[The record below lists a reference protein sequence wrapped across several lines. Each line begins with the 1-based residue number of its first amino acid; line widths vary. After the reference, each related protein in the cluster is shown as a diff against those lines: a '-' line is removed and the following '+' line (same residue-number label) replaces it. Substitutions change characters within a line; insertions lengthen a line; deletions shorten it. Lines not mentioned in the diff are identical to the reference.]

1 MRVLYLISSQD
12 MGVGGHFWSM
22 RTLVEAIAGYVDCAV
37 VNVGRSTAAALDGL
51 EVPRSDVLWRPPWVA
66 APLGRVDKIVERFKP
81 DVLHA
86 FDRRSLMFARP
97 ISLRRRIPV
106 LLTKCGGPNP
116 PGYFPR
122 LHDLALFSQ
131 ENYDFFSAD
140 RRFRGTRLHLIP
152 NRVSEIAQ
160 DPDKIALLREGLPPG
175 AVVFLRIARMV
186 PEHESSSLQT
196 LALVNALRRR
206 GAPAV
211 FVQVGMARDAGTL
224 ARLEAA
230 AGPEDRLFTQR
241 EMVSRAS
248 ALIDGADW
256 VVGTGRSLME
266 AASRGKPLLVP
277 LADAPQPAL
286 LGPNNFDRLFGSN
299 FSARSRVPGFR
310 LDENLNSILEAMDS
324 KERLDEIGRFSRRMF
339 EEHFSIATV
348 VPRYL
353 ALYDAVGSQ
362 ARQRLFDTALET
374 GRILRRR

>member
-1 MRVLYLISSQD
+1 MNEGAMNNTFLCLIFLFLPVLCRADIFVPGRSEDRRL
-12 MGVGGHFWSM
+12 
-22 RTLVEAIAGYVDCAV
+22 RETLVSDRAGRYYHALGIDWSSHETKVSDKDSDSASGLNRFTGLDDVDA
-37 VNVGRSTAAALDGL
+37 SFQ
-51 EVPRSDVLWRPPWVA
+51 
-66 APLGRVDKIVERFKP
+66 K
-81 DVLHA
+81 A
-86 FDRRSLMFARP
+86 FDDAFFNEKSFDRYRSAGNKL
-97 ISLRRRIPV
+97 V
-106 LLTKCGGPNP
+106 LLSYASPALADAVKH
-116 PGYFPR
+116 YRSIAMQR
-122 LHDLALFSQ
+122 LIL
-131 ENYDFFSAD
+131 EY
-140 RRFRGTRLHLIP
+140 
-152 NRVSEIAQ
+152 
-160 DPDKIALLREGLPPG
+160 
-175 AVVFLRIARMV
+175 
-186 PEHESSSLQT
+186 
-196 LALVNALRRR
+196 
-206 GAPAV
+206 
-211 FVQVGMARDAGTL
+211 
-224 ARLEAA
+224 ARLGKMEALA